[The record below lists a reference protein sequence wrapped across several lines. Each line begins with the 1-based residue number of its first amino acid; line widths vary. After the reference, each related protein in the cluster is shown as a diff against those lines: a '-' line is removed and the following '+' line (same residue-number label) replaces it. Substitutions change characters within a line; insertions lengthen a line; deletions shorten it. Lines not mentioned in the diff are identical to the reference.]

1 MSQMKLKSIG
11 ERLGSVENARVRFGD
26 FFKFTNGLVF
36 RFEAVIMGQYGIL
49 ILIMSFILEF
59 CYAGFQQAT
68 VLPLS
73 FYLSPRSLVR
83 ILPTSTGALSALEL
97 YVLDFLRQI
106 VTERC
111 LRNGLTL

>member
-68 VLPLS
+68 VLPQFLS
-73 FYLSPRSLVR
+73 IPTLPCTYSPNEHWRSFGARIICVR
-83 ILPTSTGALSALEL
+83 
-97 YVLDFLRQI
+97 FLAANRD
-106 VTERC
+106 
-111 LRNGLTL
+111 

>member
-1 MSQMKLKSIG
+1 MSQMKLKSLG
-11 ERLGSVENARVRFGD
+11 ERLGSVENASVQFGD
-26 FFKFTNGLVF
+26 FSKFTNGLVF
-36 RFEAVIMGQYGIL
+36 QFEAVIMGQYGIL
-49 ILIMSFILEF
+49 ILIISFILEF

-83 ILPTSTGALSALEL
+83 ILPTNTGTLSALEL
-97 YVLDFLRQI
+97 YALDFLRQI